1 MLVAKEDACNNLERK
16 MSMPERPKYFGL
28 CENCE
33 HDATC
38 MLRRSAQLKIIQCEE
53 FSIQPAA
60 AKTSVPQNGAAIPD
74 PIADVRLGLCVNCLN
89 VATCGFPSA
98 RQGVLLCEEY
108 VLDEAGA
115 VPPVRTEHSRSAA

>member
-28 CENCE
+28 CETCE

-60 AKTSVPQNGAAIPD
+60 VKTTAPQNGAAGPV
-74 PIADVRLGLCVNCLN
+74 ADVRLGLCVNCLN

-115 VPPVRTEHSRSAA
+115 VLPVKTEHSRSAA